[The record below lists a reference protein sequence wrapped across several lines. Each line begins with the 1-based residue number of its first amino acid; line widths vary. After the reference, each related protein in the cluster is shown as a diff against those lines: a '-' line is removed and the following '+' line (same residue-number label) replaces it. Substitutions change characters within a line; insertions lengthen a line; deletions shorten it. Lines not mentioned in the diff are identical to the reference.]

1 MRILMTTILL
11 SSGLVL
17 AGCDVPADDPVAR
30 SPALVTETV
39 QFEGSDVQVSWDP
52 AAKISATLTHDS
64 RLSIDSNTAAD
75 LIAEAT
81 GCDAD
86 PWITSFPDAPEG
98 SRAINIPV
106 RCQ

>member
-1 MRILMTTILL
+1 MRILMMTVLV
-11 SSGLVL
+11 SCGLVL
-17 AGCDVPADDPVAR
+17 AGCDVPADDTVAR
-30 SPALVTETV
+30 SPSLMTETV

-52 AAKISATLTHDS
+52 TAKISATLVHDS
-64 RLSIDSNTAAD
+64 RLSIDNNTAAD

-86 PWITSFPDAPEG
+86 PWVTSFPDSPEG
-98 SRAINIPV
+98 SRAISIPV